1 MKNKSPRPIGNQRKI
16 LKDQIR
22 RNKIEG
28 PKHKKILGTEKE
40 EEEEKKQCLNE
51 LLRISYCETLN

>member
-16 LKDQIR
+16 LKNQIR

-28 PKHKKILGTEKE
+28 PKHKKNLGTEK
-40 EEEEKKQCLNE
+40 KKK
-51 LLRISYCETLN
+51 ETVFE

>member
-16 LKDQIR
+16 LKNQIR

-28 PKHKKILGTEKE
+28 PKNKKILGTEK
-40 EEEEKKQCLNE
+40 KKKKSFLINFI
-51 LLRISYCETLN
+51 RISYCETLN

>member
-16 LKDQIR
+16 LKNQIR

-28 PKHKKILGTEKE
+28 PKHKKILGTEKKE
-40 EEEEKKQCLNE
+40 RKRN
-51 LLRISYCETLN
+51 SV